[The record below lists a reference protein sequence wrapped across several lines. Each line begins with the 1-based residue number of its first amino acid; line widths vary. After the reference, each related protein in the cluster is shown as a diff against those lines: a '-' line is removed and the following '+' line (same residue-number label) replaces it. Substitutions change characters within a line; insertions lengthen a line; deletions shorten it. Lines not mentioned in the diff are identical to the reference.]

1 MKIPEKIYRLRTEHE
16 MTQLQFGQIAGA
28 SDKAV
33 STWEQGKKEPRM
45 KSIQRICD
53 HFDIPINL
61 FVDEDSDI
69 YKKDD
74 IPVSRLEHLPAN
86 ILPLPKTY
94 DVPLIGDIACG
105 KPIVAIENAGEFV
118 PVPEKLHVD
127 FALRCKGDSMITA
140 RIFDGDIVYI
150 KQQPEVENGEIAAVR
165 IGDEATLKKVYY
177 SKDNA
182 RITLR
187 ACNPLYPDLVYEGE
201 LLNDIDILGL
211 AVGFYSKVRHDG

>member
-45 KSIQRICD
+45 KSIQRICN

-61 FVDEDSDI
+61 FVDEESDI
-69 YKKDD
+69 YKKEDV
-74 IPVSRLEHLPAN
+74 PVSRSEHLPAN

-94 DVPLIGDIACG
+94 NVPLIGDIACG
-105 KPIVAIENAGEFV
+105 QPILAVENAGEFV
-118 PVPEKLHVD
+118 RVPENLRAD

-150 KQQPEVENGEIAAVR
+150 KQQPEVENGQIAAVR

-177 SKDNA
+177 AKDNA

-187 ACNPLYPDLVYEGE
+187 ACNPLYPDLIYEGE
-201 LLNDIDILGL
+201 LLNDVDILGL